1 MAYTTSDITN
11 RALALLGGDA
21 GDAAVLEKLCAAAA
35 SELESR
41 LREGV
46 SSDDAGERFVTAAG
60 ILALSMYI
68 EVGGA
73 DGAQSVRAGNVTIG
87 RRGARSGIVSAAALR
102 REAEAMLSSYL
113 RDRGF
118 EFVGVRG

>member
-1 MAYTTSDITN
+1 MAYTTSEITA

-21 GDAAVLEKLCAAAA
+21 ADAAVLEKLCAASA

-41 LREGV
+41 LREGMT
-46 SSDDAGERFVTAAG
+46 SDGIGELFVTAAG
-60 ILALSMYI
+60 VLALSMYV

-73 DGAQSVRAGNVTIG
+73 DGAKSVKAGNVTVA
-87 RRGARSGIVSAAALR
+87 RREAGGGIASAAALR
-102 REAEAMLSSYL
+102 REAEAMLSAYL

-118 EFVGVRG
+118 GFVGVRG